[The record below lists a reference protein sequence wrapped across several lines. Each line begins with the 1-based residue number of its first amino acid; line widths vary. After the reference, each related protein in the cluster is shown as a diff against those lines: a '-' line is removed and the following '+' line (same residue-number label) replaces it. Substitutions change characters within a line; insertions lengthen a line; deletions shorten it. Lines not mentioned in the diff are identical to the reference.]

1 MKGLTFKRTFWV
13 CKRCQAVYHHPI
25 KYCYE
30 CPGEMEQRTY
40 DYPSNLDY
48 TETNFKKWVAK
59 FGLHFNL

>member
-1 MKGLTFKRTFWV
+1 MKGLTFN

-48 TETNFKKWVAK
+48 TEWVAK